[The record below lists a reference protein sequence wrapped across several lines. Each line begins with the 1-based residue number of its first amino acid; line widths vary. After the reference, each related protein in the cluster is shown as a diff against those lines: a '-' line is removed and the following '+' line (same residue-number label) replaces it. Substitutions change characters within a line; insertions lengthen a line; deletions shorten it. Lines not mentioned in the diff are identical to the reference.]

1 LTTEIQIESY
11 RFWSFKIEGNLVT
24 FLVAHLIGRDVT
36 EEDIKKVKAIL
47 DDLGKWENLVKTG
60 LHLFSELKIG
70 NIQQADLQNYDR
82 SFGKELYEM
91 DIKKT
96 NDDIMRGTVL
106 LVTEE
111 RHIREEMHVEPIFSD
126 SEMYNQI
133 DNIKKWRTL
142 EKTLLHIGIKK

>member
-1 LTTEIQIESY
+1 
-11 RFWSFKIEGNLVT
+11 
-24 FLVAHLIGRDVT
+24 
-36 EEDIKKVKAIL
+36 
-47 DDLGKWENLVKTG
+47 LVKTG
-60 LHLFSELKIG
+60 LYLFSELKIG
-70 NIQQADLQNYDR
+70 NIQQGDLQHYDR